1 MRPVRGLT
9 ATLLALALAA
19 GLTPA
24 QAQGR
29 DRLTPAGRAQARAAL
44 AGTAAA
50 APAAWNEVM
59 GAGDIDAD
67 PDQVGTDDLATSEIL
82 LQAMPAT
89 VFTAGDNQYPWGQI
103 EDFQDPNGYSGT
115 WGRGPLKA
123 ITCATVGNHEYL
135 DPRTGPAGFLDYFSP
150 NCPHRPDVEY
160 ARTSGGA
167 IIRTAYAFR
176 PAPGSGW
183 WAYVLDSQCTHHDRP
198 LTEFGPSCGRTGNML
213 NWFRAHMA
221 AHPARC
227 RLAIWHHPR
236 WISGNAQADEDPRV
250 YELYNVSAYQG
261 RISLILNAHSH
272 SYERFASMLAD
283 GRLDPT
289 YRAPRSITVGTGG
302 AQLVPFTA
310 PARTGTRFR
319 TASHHGVLRVRLDPG
334 RWVSEFDTVEG
345 TVLDRASAGC

>member
-1 MRPVRGLT
+1 
-9 ATLLALALAA
+9 
-19 GLTPA
+19 
-24 QAQGR
+24 
-29 DRLTPAGRAQARAAL
+29 
-44 AGTAAA
+44 
-50 APAAWNEVM
+50 M

-135 DPRTGPAGFLDYFSP
+135 DPEDRPGRVPGLLQPQLPPPARRRVRQDLGRGD
-150 NCPHRPDVEY
+150 HRHRLRLP
-160 ARTSGGA
+160 AR
-167 IIRTAYAFR
+167 
-176 PAPGSGW
+176 PGSG
-183 WAYVLDSQCTHHDRP
+183 
-198 LTEFGPSCGRTGNML
+198 
-213 NWFRAHMA
+213 AHMA

-236 WISGNAQADEDPRV
+236 WISGDARADEDVRV

-261 RISLILNAHSH
+261 RISLILNGHSH
-272 SYERFASMLAD
+272 SYQRFASMLAD

-289 YRAPRSITVGTGG
+289 YRAPRSITVGGAGG
-302 AQLVPFTA
+302 
-310 PARTGTRFR
+310 R
-319 TASHHGVLRVRLDPG
+319 PG
-334 RWVSEFDTVEG
+334 
-345 TVLDRASAGC
+345 AGSSTMGP